1 MSGGHFDYKQYGL
14 QEVAD
19 TLIGDIARCKVKTS
33 WREAY
38 DEQVVE
44 RMEDGLKAILEAA
57 VYMNRIDWL
66 LSGDDGEDAFL
77 VRLREDLK
85 EISNE

>member
-38 DEQVVE
+38 DEQVIE
-44 RMEDGLKAILEAA
+44 RMEDGLKAIVEAA

-66 LSGDDGEDAFL
+66 LSGDDGEDTFL
-77 VRLREDLK
+77 RRLREDLK
-85 EISNE
+85 EAGCE